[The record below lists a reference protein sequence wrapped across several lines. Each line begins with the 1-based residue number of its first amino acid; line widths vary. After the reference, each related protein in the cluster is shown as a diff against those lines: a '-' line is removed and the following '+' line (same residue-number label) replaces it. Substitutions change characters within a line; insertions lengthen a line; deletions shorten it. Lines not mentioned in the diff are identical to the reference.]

1 MDEQANIRDYRQ
13 RQAILKQPL
22 SISWQVTTEGP
33 KITIQD
39 QKWEILLDSS
49 HYLLSFKLHY
59 MVASGLSAD
68 RPWCD
73 SPVPQHSKGALLD
86 QVTVKAIWEHSG
98 SRDQDVARSWK
109 QPSEDGALWSQRDG
123 HGHNVHPEN
132 CCSWVDQLR
141 K

>member
-22 SISWQVTTEGP
+22 SISWQVTAEGP

-68 RPWCD
+68 RP
-73 SPVPQHSKGALLD
+73 
-86 QVTVKAIWEHSG
+86 
-98 SRDQDVARSWK
+98 
-109 QPSEDGALWSQRDG
+109 
-123 HGHNVHPEN
+123 
-132 CCSWVDQLR
+132 
-141 K
+141 

>member
-39 QKWEILLDSS
+39 QILLDSS

-68 RPWCD
+68 RP
-73 SPVPQHSKGALLD
+73 
-86 QVTVKAIWEHSG
+86 
-98 SRDQDVARSWK
+98 
-109 QPSEDGALWSQRDG
+109 
-123 HGHNVHPEN
+123 
-132 CCSWVDQLR
+132 
-141 K
+141 